1 MVAETAV
8 SFGKRVRPD
17 FQVADS
23 GHLDESNAGE
33 IMNKNEITPINND
46 FLESVSK
53 VLAQA
58 KKNAKTAVNLA
69 MVYAYFEIGRMIVE
83 EEQRGKKRAAYG
95 TQLLK
100 GLSAYLTKEYGKG
113 FSVGNLK
120 NIRQF
125 YKVYATD
132 QIGETVFSQSENL
145 PVVSTGRK
153 FYLSW
158 SHYLK
163 LMRIENVDERHFY
176 EIECVKNDWS
186 LSELKRQYNSS
197 LYERLALS
205 TDKDTVYRLALEGQK
220 VETAKDAVKDP
231 YILEF
236 LGLKELPEYSE
247 SELESRII
255 DNLQQ
260 FLLELG
266 KGFAFVGRQVRFTF
280 DEEHFIVDLVFYNRL
295 LRCFV
300 LFDLKI
306 GELKH
311 QDIGQM
317 QMYVH
322 YYDRKVKL
330 PDENPTIGIV
340 LCRDKNNA
348 VVKMT
353 LPEDNTQIFASKY
366 ETVLP
371 SKEALQRLL
380 EEQLSEE
387 NEDEDDGTAI

>member
-1 MVAETAV
+1 MEKDNDVITIDKSFFENV
-8 SFGKRVRPD
+8 SNV
-17 FQVADS
+17 
-23 GHLDESNAGE
+23 LDKAR
-33 IMNKNEITPINND
+33 
-46 FLESVSK
+46 
-53 VLAQA
+53 
-58 KKNAKTAVNLA
+58 KNAKTAVNLS
-69 MVYAYFEIGRMIVE
+69 MVYAYYEIGKIIVE
-83 EEQRGKKRAAYG
+83 EEQKGKQRAAYG
-95 TQLLK
+95 TQLVNE
-100 GLSAYLTKEYGKG
+100 LSVYLTKMYGKG

-125 YKVYATD
+125 YRVYSTD
-132 QIGETVFSQSENL
+132 QIGETVFSQFENL
-145 PVVSTGRK
+145 PMIDTGRR
-153 FYLSW
+153 FFLSW

-163 LMRIENVDERHFY
+163 LMRITNIDERHFY
-176 EIECVKNDWS
+176 EIESVKNDWS
-186 LSELKRQYNSS
+186 LSELKRQYDSS
-197 LYERLALS
+197 LYERIALS
-205 TDKDTVYRLALEGQK
+205 TDKDKVYRLALEGQSFEK
-220 VETAKDAVKDP
+220 PQDVIKDP
-231 YILEF
+231 YVLEF

-266 KGFAFVGRQVRFTF
+266 RGFAFIGRQVRFTF
-280 DEEHFIVDLVFYNRL
+280 DEEHFMVDLVFYNRL

-317 QMYVH
+317 QMYVN

-340 LCRDKNNA
+340 LCKDKNNA
-348 VVKMT
+348 VVEMT
-353 LPEDNTQIFASKY
+353 LPEDNSQIFASKY

-371 SKEALQRLL
+371 SKEALQKLL
-380 EEQLSEE
+380 EEQMSEE
-387 NEDEDDGTAI
+387 KEAWDE

>member
-1 MVAETAV
+1 MEKDNDVITIDKSFFENV
-8 SFGKRVRPD
+8 SNV
-17 FQVADS
+17 
-23 GHLDESNAGE
+23 LDKAR
-33 IMNKNEITPINND
+33 
-46 FLESVSK
+46 
-53 VLAQA
+53 
-58 KKNAKTAVNLA
+58 KNAKTAVNLS
-69 MVYAYFEIGRMIVE
+69 MVYAYYEIGKIIVE
-83 EEQRGKKRAAYG
+83 EEQKGKQRAAYG
-95 TQLLK
+95 TQLMNE
-100 GLSAYLTKEYGKG
+100 LSAYLTRMYGKG

-125 YKVYATD
+125 YRVYSTD
-132 QIGETVFSQSENL
+132 QIGETVFSQFENL
-145 PVVSTGRK
+145 PMVDTGRR
-153 FYLSW
+153 FFLSW

-163 LMRIENVDERHFY
+163 LMRITNIDERHFY
-176 EIECVKNDWS
+176 EIESVKNDWS
-186 LSELKRQYNSS
+186 LSELKRQYDSS
-197 LYERLALS
+197 LYERIALS
-205 TDKDTVYRLALEGQK
+205 SDKDKVYRLALEGQSFEK
-220 VETAKDAVKDP
+220 PQDVIKDP
-231 YILEF
+231 YVLEF

-266 KGFAFVGRQVRFTF
+266 RGFAFIGRQVRFTF
-280 DEEHFIVDLVFYNRL
+280 DEEHFMVDLVFYNRL

-317 QMYVH
+317 QMYVN

-340 LCRDKNNA
+340 LCKDKNNA
-348 VVKMT
+348 VVEMT
-353 LPEDNTQIFASKY
+353 LPEDNSQIFASKY

-371 SKEALQRLL
+371 SKEALQKLL
-380 EEQLSEE
+380 EEQMSEE
-387 NEDEDDGTAI
+387 KEAWDE